1 MPGHID
7 LKSPHASLQDLESRL
22 SRGEEVVLTR
32 DGTPVAKVV
41 PLPAAAP
48 DAAELA
54 RIAAQRRA
62 LFGAF
67 AGQITIADD
76 AFAPDPELEASFY
89 NDDPLLSMEP
99 DPTKE

>member
-32 DGTPVAKVV
+32 DGMPVAKVV

-48 DAAELA
+48 DTAELA

-67 AGQITIADD
+67 AGQIDVD
-76 AFAPDPELEASFY
+76 AFEAPLPEDMLAAMMDPDIL
-89 NDDPLLSMEP
+89 PKEP
-99 DPTKE
+99 